1 MKAIRAEPQ
10 SIDRIFGSHE
20 FIIPDFQ
27 RPYSW
32 EVEQCEQLWD
42 DISSFIDGQIDNDNK
57 EKYFLGSIV
66 VYPNDKNEHTWE
78 IVDGQQRLTT
88 LLILTR
94 LLFAKAST
102 HTVLQKLFYKTD
114 PKTGDVVNEPRL
126 ESKVL
131 AGEGRDDYNDFR
143 KVMELKIDES
153 KKGNK
158 NPYDLNT
165 KRLRYLLH
173 PWWEAMDVSKRE
185 RAIDIFQKNIV
196 LLPIVCDSMDDAL
209 TLFQVINDRGMKLND
224 ADIFKASIYQ
234 MIHENNRQS
243 FVKRWNG
250 MKKHVELFRIH
261 MHVLRAKS
269 GDTTKEIGLRRY
281 MQDHFKELP
290 EKGEHEANSIMQSL
304 EHYCS
309 VRQHGALPSSV
320 HEHWKEKIYWEILR
334 RYPNI
339 YWWYPLH
346 VFLNKYGKESG
357 GFFLDEKHYGNY
369 VELMENT
376 VRYFYIKGV
385 VYNTVNRVK
394 DTTFKV
400 CDAIEKEENYADQY
414 RENLVQDQDLENFNR
429 ELQGTISER
438 YQRGLVLL
446 SASLNSE
453 QNMERLV
460 RVAKGCHI
468 EHILPKEWNHY
479 DGWNQE
485 IYGEN
490 IEKLGNKVPLEW
502 RLNIKASNEFFARK
516 QKYYKDSQIQ
526 DAIELSQKRPAQW
539 YPEDV
544 QKRQEIMLD
553 RLNRFFSAIA

>member
-10 SIDRIFGSHE
+10 SIDRIFDSHE

-32 EVEQCEQLWD
+32 EVEQCDQLWD
-42 DISSFIDGQIDNDNK
+42 DISSFISEQIDNGGK

-88 LLILTR
+88 LLILIR
-94 LLFAKAST
+94 LLFAKTST
-102 HTVLQKLFYKTD
+102 HLVLQRLFYKTD
-114 PKTGDVVNEPRL
+114 PKTASIVEEPRL

-131 AGEGRDDYNDFR
+131 AGDGRDDYKDFCR
-143 KVMELKIDES
+143 IMELKTNES
-153 KKGNK
+153 SK

-165 KRLRYLLH
+165 NRLRDLLD
-173 PWWEAMDVSKRE
+173 PWWEAMDVSERE

-209 TLFQVINDRGMKLND
+209 TLFQVINDRGMKLSD

-234 MIHENNRQS
+234 MMPENNRPF
-243 FVKRWNG
+243 FVKRWNDLQE
-250 MKKHVELFRIH
+250 HENLFRIH
-261 MHVLRAKS
+261 MHVLRAQS
-269 GDTTKEIGLRRY
+269 GNATKEIGLRRY
-281 MQDHFKELP
+281 MQDHFKEFP
-290 EKGEHEANSIMQSL
+290 EKGEHEGNSIMRSL
-304 EHYCS
+304 DGYCS
-309 VRQHGALPSSV
+309 VRKNGALPSNAP
-320 HEHWKEKIYWEILR
+320 ECWKEKIYWAILEY
-334 RYPNI
+334 YPNI

-346 VFLNKYGKESG
+346 VFLNKYGKENG
-357 GFFLDEKHYGNY
+357 GFFLDEKQYGNY
-369 VELMENT
+369 VQLLENT

-400 CDAIEKEENYADQY
+400 CVAIEQEENYADKY
-414 RENLVQDQDLENFNR
+414 RENLVQDLESFKR
-429 ELQGTISER
+429 ELQGKISGR
-438 YQRGLVLL
+438 YQRGLVMLN
-446 SASLNSE
+446 ASLNDK
-453 QNMERLV
+453 QDMEHFAGIV
-460 RVAKGCHI
+460 KSCHI
-468 EHILPKEWNHY
+468 EHILPYSWANY
-479 DGWNQE
+479 DGWNQD
-485 IYGEN
+485 IHGEN

-516 QKYYKDSQIQ
+516 QECYKDSQIQ
-526 DAIELSQKRPAQW
+526 DAVDLSEYPARW